1 MTRYYERKK
10 KKKKANHTLFR
21 TYENAPVLLVGLNLL
36 RHPPHGETRR
46 EATRPARGVRRLTLR
61 LMTSCRYEQP
71 YLAVGLI
78 LAI

>member
-1 MTRYYERKK
+1 M
-10 KKKKANHTLFR
+10 
-21 TYENAPVLLVGLNLL
+21 L
-36 RHPPHGETRR
+36 RHPSHGETRR